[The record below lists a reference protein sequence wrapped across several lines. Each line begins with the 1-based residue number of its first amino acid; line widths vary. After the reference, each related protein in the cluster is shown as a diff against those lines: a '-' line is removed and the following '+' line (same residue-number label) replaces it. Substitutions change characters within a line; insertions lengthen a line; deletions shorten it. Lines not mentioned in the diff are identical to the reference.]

1 LLCLY
6 LFLSEYF
13 LTLNS
18 FRLISPRYY
27 LNYFNFRK
35 CESECLKPRPKGC
48 NHACLKPCHPGPCQ
62 PCGQMMKIW
71 CNCGITQLYV
81 KCGPWVAASEAEK
94 LVMSCCKDQCPK
106 LISCGHRYEFQ
117 KYNQCTFEW
126 LTNQRAVFWNLEP
139 VKLKNLPC
147 LTETAKINAQNLV
160 PVWNS
165 FWSPDPTIWDDFYKI
180 DLIKVIW

>member
-1 LLCLY
+1 MVTGHAEKLLAGNY
-6 LFLSEYF
+6 LKK
-13 LTLNS
+13 S
-18 FRLISPRYY
+18 FY
-27 LNYFNFRK
+27 FRK

-117 KYNQCTFEW
+117 KYNQFSFVW

-139 VKLKNLPC
+139 VRLKNLPC
-147 LTETAKINAQNLV
+147 LAANCKDQCPKLISCMKFFLNARSYYLRL
-160 PVWNS
+160 
-165 FWSPDPTIWDDFYKI
+165 FYKSDI
-180 DLIKVIW
+180 IKLMW

>member
-1 LLCLY
+1 MSSY
-6 LFLSEYF
+6 
-13 LTLNS
+13 
-18 FRLISPRYY
+18 
-27 LNYFNFRK
+27 FRK

-48 NHACLKPCHPGPCQ
+48 NHACLQPCHPGPCQ

-117 KYNQCTFEW
+117 KYNQFSFEW
-126 LTNQRAVFWNLEP
+126 LTNQRAVF
-139 VKLKNLPC
+139 
-147 LTETAKINAQNLV
+147 
-160 PVWNS
+160 
-165 FWSPDPTIWDDFYKI
+165 
-180 DLIKVIW
+180 